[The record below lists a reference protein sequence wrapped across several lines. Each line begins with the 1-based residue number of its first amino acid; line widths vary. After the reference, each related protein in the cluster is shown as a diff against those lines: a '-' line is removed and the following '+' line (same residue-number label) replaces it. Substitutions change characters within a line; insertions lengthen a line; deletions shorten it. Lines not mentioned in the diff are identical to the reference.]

1 MRYRVVIVYDKE
13 TGRVCNYRVE
23 YRRWWQLFWKTL
35 VCDDPRGAFGS
46 YNEAL
51 LSIARHMTA
60 PGGCI
65 KVTDQ
70 FV

>member
-23 YRRWWQLFWKTL
+23 YRRWWQLFWEPL
-35 VCDDPRGAFGS
+35 VCENPRGTFGS
-46 YNEAL
+46 YDKAL
-51 LSIARHMTA
+51 LSIARQMTTS
-60 PGGCI
+60 GGYI
-65 KVTDQ
+65 KLTDE